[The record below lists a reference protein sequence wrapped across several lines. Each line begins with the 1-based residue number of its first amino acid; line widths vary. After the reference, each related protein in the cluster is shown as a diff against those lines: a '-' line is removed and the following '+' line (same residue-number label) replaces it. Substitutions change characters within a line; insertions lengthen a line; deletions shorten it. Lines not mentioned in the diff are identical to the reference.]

1 MRIKDLLTTHT
12 VDNKSSK
19 TTSKNFE
26 SGSSFAVSLNNK
38 QSDMDCYAQGIT
50 VLRSD
55 IETAGDNLEK
65 DPNLEN
71 FKKFRELLS
80 QMAKLISTEA
90 YRLEKIGGTPQN
102 PRYFEIIR
110 IINSE
115 ADHLYKLV
123 LNEQRNR
130 MAIVEKVIGIKG
142 LVVNLIT

>member
-1 MRIKDLLTTHT
+1 MRIKDLLLSHT
-12 VDNKSSK
+12 IDNKNSK

-38 QSDMDCYAQGIT
+38 QSDMDCYAQGIK
-50 VLRSD
+50 VLRGD

-80 QMAKLISTEA
+80 QLAKLISTEA

-123 LNEQRNR
+123 LNEQRDR

-142 LVVNLIT
+142 LVVNLIS